1 MKFIFV
7 AALSRVGSST
17 CCLSDFLN
25 ALAFVGAMVVV
36 GRLEWVLAKIR
47 SGHRVLV
54 TSSFNSELQKQKLK
68 VLIQPISEEVPYSEM
83 NQCCAFAAITNMLH
97 LAKPLKHQDVLH
109 FMDRGHR
116 HSSGVSEVCLWM
128 EIRKAKENKEA
139 AVTVVDGEALD
150 VEGTS
155 SSAADGAIIGGTE
168 TSANNDLGCFAWD
181 SANSGISGS
190 GAVVA
195 CGDGEDVP
203 GVGVGEGVPEPCHRM
218 SNSVRGT
225 GSICQSIDNK
235 EDVVNQPKRARL
247 LVEM

>member
-1 MKFIFV
+1 M
-7 AALSRVGSST
+7 LY
-17 CCLSDFLN
+17 
-25 ALAFVGAMVVV
+25 
-36 GRLEWVLAKIR
+36 LAK
-47 SGHRVLV
+47 SL
-54 TSSFNSELQKQKLK
+54 E
-68 VLIQPISEEVPYSEM
+68 
-83 NQCCAFAAITNMLH
+83 
-97 LAKPLKHQDVLH
+97 HQDVLH

-128 EIRKAKENKEA
+128 ETRKAKENKEA

-150 VEGTS
+150 VEGIT

-168 TSANNDLGCFAWD
+168 TSANNDLGNTCSAGD

-195 CGDGEDVP
+195 CGVGEDVP

-225 GSICQSIDNK
+225 GNICQSIDDK